1 MKATIIGSLLKEG
14 VSMKSGT
21 AKPYAIGEIYVMV
34 PFSERDIGAKGYMGG
49 NHKVSPD
56 VIKKIAHLP
65 LPLEVEL
72 ETRDVMMY
80 GKQQLEVVDIRPI
93 QRVAQAQKVA

>member
-1 MKATIIGSLLKEG
+1 MKATIIGTLLKEG
-14 VSMKSGT
+14 MSMKTGT
-21 AKPYAIGEIYVMV
+21 AKPYSIGEIYVMV

-65 LPLEVEL
+65 LPLHVEL
-72 ETRDVMMY
+72 DTRDVMLY
-80 GKQQLEVVDIRPI
+80 GKQALEVVDIRPLE
-93 QRVAQAQKVA
+93 RVTQVQKVA

>member
-21 AKPYAIGEIYVMV
+21 AKPYSIGEIYVMV
-34 PFSERDIGAKGYMGG
+34 PFSERDIGAKGFMGG
-49 NHKVSPD
+49 NHKVSPE

-80 GKQQLEVVDIRPI
+80 GKQQLEVVDISPLT
-93 QRVAQAQKVA
+93 RVSQVQKVA

>member
-1 MKATIIGSLLKEG
+1 MKATIIGTLLKEG
-14 VSMKSGT
+14 TSMKTGT
-21 AKPYAIGEIYVMV
+21 AKPYSIGEIYVMV

-65 LPLEVEL
+65 LPLYVEL
-72 ETRDVMMY
+72 DTRDVMLY
-80 GKQQLEVVDIRPI
+80 GKQALEVVDIRPLE
-93 QRVAQAQKVA
+93 RVTQVQKVA